1 MVNLRIR
8 NQKMPKETSQKIAFF
23 YIDRFGPLAR
33 EQVNLDSAIYCTFKK
48 KDQYWELRVCKGREL
63 PEGFWST
70 GNGDAGVTDVSL
82 VVGINGSGKTS
93 IARYLAELSSR
104 PRKLKRYL
112 VVYKAAGSYFYIAKG
127 YKVQVKGNVPVV
139 EIKAGAGQ
147 DLPDFNLRFLYVTP
161 HYVTHS
167 IYENAD
173 NDYAVDLS
181 TRRLLERCQRI
192 ARPSDGKS
200 RKKKTP
206 LPLARFDRE
215 EQRRMF
221 RFLSAVYE
229 ECDLDEAEQAGVPSL
244 HGLKVSI
251 SSIRVR
257 EAVNFV
263 QQMQLERVKA
273 EKLRNYRKSQM
284 RVAMCV
290 GNVGDWFTRAFF
302 SYALCYWYEHDIC
315 GDCVINGRTYGNDLA
330 GFCSELIDE
339 YDIDK
344 DFANAVIYRSEIIY
358 RIIGFLQS
366 KGPRYDEFRERADPA
381 IVKDNSPD
389 YEVFRALRD
398 LAPDQSLKKISSD
411 FRVTI
416 SDAETRR
423 DVRALLS
430 SYRMAAG
437 LCDFLDFG
445 FHPILA
451 AGQEALFTMWARIY
465 DWFIN
470 PRRLETPKEF
480 QRNDPYAHDPE
491 EMSEGEFLASQ
502 EPFDDLENLIVFFD
516 EAETSLHPEW
526 QRRLVDSMLWFF
538 RRFNMG
544 YKVQVIFASHSP
556 ILLTDVPKGNVHF
569 LFAKGRKGRQS
580 AVVEK
585 LENTFAAN
593 LYDLYQ
599 MSYFLEN
606 GPIGEFAK
614 KKIEDLVRRPDDRVR
629 NLIGDE
635 LLKRML
641 PREAK

>member
-1 MVNLRIR
+1 
-8 NQKMPKETSQKIAFF
+8 MPRESSQKIAFF
-23 YIDRFGPLAR
+23 YIDRFGPLAG
-33 EQVNLDSAIYCTFKK
+33 EQVNLDSAIHCTFKK
-48 KDQYWELRVCKGREL
+48 TDQQWELRVCKGRAL
-63 PEGFWST
+63 PEGFWNV
-70 GNGDAGVTDVSL
+70 GDGDAGVTDVSL
-82 VVGINGSGKTS
+82 VVGVNGSGKTS

-112 VVYKAAGSYFYIAKG
+112 VVYKAAGSYFYIVKG
-127 YKVQVKGNVPVV
+127 YKVRVKGNVPVKKI
-139 EIKAGAGQ
+139 ETGP
-147 DLPDFNLRFLYVTP
+147 DLDSPDYNLRFLYVTP

-181 TRRLLERCQRI
+181 TRRLLERCQRRD
-192 ARPSDGKS
+192 RPSGGKG
-200 RKKKTP
+200 RKKTP
-206 LPLARFDRE
+206 LPLSRFERE

-229 ECDLDEAEQAGVPSL
+229 ECDLCEAEQAGVPSL
-244 HGLKVSI
+244 NGLKVSI

-257 EAVNFV
+257 EAVNYIL
-263 QQMQLERVKA
+263 QRQLGRAKVK
-273 EKLRNYRKSQM
+273 ELRNYRENQM
-284 RVAMCV
+284 LVAKCV

-315 GDCVINGRTYGNDLA
+315 GDCEINGRTYGGDLA
-330 GFCSELIDE
+330 EFCAELIDE
-339 YDIDK
+339 YGIDK
-344 DFANAVIYRSEIIY
+344 DFASSVVYRSEIIC
-358 RIIGFLQS
+358 RITGFLQDQ
-366 KGPRYDEFRERADPA
+366 GPRYDEFDERADPA
-381 IVKDNSPD
+381 TVKGNSPD

-398 LAPDQSLKKISSD
+398 LAPDPFLKKNSAD
-411 FRVTI
+411 FRI
-416 SDAETRR
+416 KINDAETRR
-423 DVRALLS
+423 NVRALLS
-430 SYRMAAG
+430 TYRMAAG

-465 DWFIN
+465 DWFVN
-470 PRRLETPKEF
+470 PRRLQTPKEF

-491 EMSEGEFLASQ
+491 EMSEAEFMVSQ
-502 EPFDDLENLIVFFD
+502 EPFDDLENVIVFFD

-544 YKVQVIFASHSP
+544 YNIQVIFASHSP
-556 ILLTDVPKGNVHF
+556 ILLTDVPKENVHF
-569 LFAKGRKGRQS
+569 LFAKGRKVQQS
-580 AVVEK
+580 AAVK
-585 LENTFAAN
+585 RLGNTFAAN

-614 KKIEDLVRRPDDRVR
+614 RKIEALVRQPDDRVR
-629 NLIGDE
+629 ELVGDE

-641 PREAK
+641 PQEGK